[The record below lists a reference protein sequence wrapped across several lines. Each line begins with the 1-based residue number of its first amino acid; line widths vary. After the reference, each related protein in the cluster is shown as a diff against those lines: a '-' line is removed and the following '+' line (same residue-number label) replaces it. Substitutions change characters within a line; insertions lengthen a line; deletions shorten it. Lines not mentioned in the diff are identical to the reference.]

1 VQQFEVLWRDYR
13 TKGWEREEIFSMFG
27 VEETWSD
34 SDELMPD
41 KFFMRRRADAN
52 CHHDSS

>member
-13 TKGWEREEIFSMFG
+13 TKGWEREETFSMFG

-34 SDELMPD
+34 ADELAPD
-41 KFFMRRRADAN
+41 KFFMRRRKLP
-52 CHHDSS
+52 S